1 MISQSELKRIRALHL
16 KKVRDDEGRFLV
28 QGRKVVAEL
37 LASGLRT
44 EVVFATDEAAEWVRG
59 RFGRNLPVEVG
70 APHQLERI
78 GTLERGNELVAVAFS
93 PPAVTFRAPGA
104 GELMLALDDIHDPR
118 NMGGLLRIADWFGIR
133 RLLCSPDCIEV
144 HNPKVVQSSM
154 GSVFRVEVRHA
165 SLVDELRACAASG
178 AHVYLATMD
187 GPDVYDVEL
196 ARPAVLVMGSES
208 HGLSD
213 AMRALHA
220 GIVSIPRFGGAES
233 LNVAMAAAALCTEF
247 ARRAR

>member
-1 MISQSELKRIRALHL
+1 MISQPELKRVRALHQ
-16 KKVRDDEGRFLV
+16 KKHREEEGRFLV

-37 LASGLRT
+37 LASDLRT
-44 EVVFATDEAAEWVRG
+44 EVVFATEDAAAWVRAS
-59 RFGRNLPVEVG
+59 FGRNLPVEIG

-78 GTLERGNELVAVAFS
+78 GTLERGNELVAVAYA
-93 PPAVTFRAPGA
+93 PPPLSQRVPGQ

-144 HNPKVVQSSM
+144 YNPKVVQSSM

-165 SLVDELRACAASG
+165 PLADEVAACAAAG
-178 AHVYLATMD
+178 AKVYLATMD
-187 GPDVYDVEL
+187 GPAVYDVPL
-196 ARPAVLVMGSES
+196 MRPAVLVMGSES
-208 HGLSD
+208 HGLSE
-213 AMRALHA
+213 AMRASQA
-220 GIVSIPRFGGAES
+220 EVVSIPRVGGAES

-247 ARRAR
+247 ARRTR